1 MLSKMN
7 NPAFLV
13 EGDLEQKFVQNVC
26 PKSPVRRINCN
37 GKTVVISEIAKRVG
51 TLGRLLH
58 KRHSPLVVIFDR
70 EKRSESCEEIERI
83 FRTSLEQED
92 IDVPVLVG
100 IPDRDIE
107 NWILADFETFVN
119 VTNIEKPTAEIR
131 FEGKKG
137 KSEIRKLLPPKKT
150 YVETTDGVAW
160 LRKCRPTK
168 MICSASFDRFAKA
181 MKEIPCWWL
190 SENKFELK
198 SEDS

>member
-1 MLSKMN
+1 MN

-37 GKTVVISEIAKRVG
+37 GKTVEISEIAKRVG

-58 KRHSPLVVIFDR
+58 KRYSPLVVVFDR
-70 EKRSESCEEIERI
+70 EKRPESCEDIERI

-107 NWILADFETFVN
+107 NWILADFEIFVN
-119 VTNIEKPTAEIR
+119 VTKIEKPTAKIH

-137 KSEIRKLLPPKKT
+137 KSEIRKLLPPNKT
-150 YVETTDGVAW
+150 YVETIDGVSW
-160 LRKCRPTK
+160 LRRCRPTK
-168 MICSASFDRFAKA
+168 MICSASFDRFAKV

-198 SEDS
+198 SEDSQLI